1 MSRRTE
7 PTTETPRPGP
17 LREFTPTRFRIRS
30 ARRVQFP
37 QRGPFQIRVTSAV
50 KYASEQIFHR
60 IGLSM
65 TEAVELFLRR
75 AILEEKLPF
84 EVVAL
89 NEARLEQIAEDYERQ
104 LEGMKSSPK
113 REKGGVGQTKNSKS
127 FLGDRTLSRIRPK
140 NVGKKARE

>member
-1 MSRRTE
+1 M
-7 PTTETPRPGP
+7 
-17 LREFTPTRFRIRS
+17 L
-30 ARRVQFP
+30 QM
-37 QRGPFQIRVTSAV
+37 RVTPAV

-89 NEARLEQIAEDYERQ
+89 NEARLDQIAEDYERQ
-104 LEGMKSSPK
+104 LKGMKGGEK
-113 REKGGVGQTKNSKS
+113 REKGGVAEKKNSKS
-127 FLGDRTLSRIRPK
+127 FFVDRTSSRIRSK
-140 NVGKKARE
+140 NAGKKARD

>member
-1 MSRRTE
+1 MAFMT
-7 PTTETPRPGP
+7 
-17 LREFTPTRFRIRS
+17 RS
-30 ARRVQFP
+30 AMLQM
-37 QRGPFQIRVTSAV
+37 RVTPAV

-89 NEARLEQIAEDYERQ
+89 NEARLDQIAEDYERQ
-104 LEGMKSSPK
+104 LKVMKRGEK
-113 REKGGVGQTKNSKS
+113 REKGGVGQKKNSKS
-127 FLGDRTLSRIRPK
+127 FFGDPHTISNSAK
-140 NVGKKARE
+140 NARKKTSN